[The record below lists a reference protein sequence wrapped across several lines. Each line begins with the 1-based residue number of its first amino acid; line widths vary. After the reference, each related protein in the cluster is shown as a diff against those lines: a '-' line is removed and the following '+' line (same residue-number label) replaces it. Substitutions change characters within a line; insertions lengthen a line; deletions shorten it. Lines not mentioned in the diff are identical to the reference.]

1 MVATYHYDAKTSP
14 ACVVGERSRPLE
26 SSGVGTGVCASAARR
41 SIRTSV
47 EGELEICECADIDG
61 GCNWKVVCMG
71 LHSGCRGQM
80 VRPCLVHFLGSPLL
94 LLSILPFLLPKKTY
108 SCTLG
113 MGGCGLYSGLF
124 LKENGEWKHFS
135 GDLFVSLLHGTPCR
149 VPPPLRSHRNR
160 RYVPRKW
167 FQQAYARPPSGL
179 RDSATSAYSLL
190 PFPQLL
196 STGYS
201 SMASRLTGRRRI
213 TRPMMLR
220 VSSAD
225 TSPS

>member
-26 SSGVGTGVCASAARR
+26 GSGVGTGVCAPTARR

-61 GCNWKVVCMG
+61 GCNWKVICMG

-135 GDLFVSLLHGTPCR
+135 GDLFVSLLRGTPCR
-149 VPPPLRSHRNR
+149 VPCPCVATEIEGTFRVNGSNKRMRDLQAVFETPPRVRIS
-160 RYVPRKW
+160 
-167 FQQAYARPPSGL
+167 FS
-179 RDSATSAYSLL
+179 
-190 PFPQLL
+190 PFPN
-196 STGYS
+196 YC
-201 SMASRLTGRRRI
+201 RRDI
-213 TRPMMLR
+213 L
-220 VSSAD
+220 VWQVA
-225 TSPS
+225 